1 MPLTMLS
8 TRPSASVVGLPP
20 RGHTFARNDDAFDP
34 DEILLGRRADHVEE
48 TAEESEDAT
57 DARLFEWD
65 ALALDMFR
73 EADRYLD

>member
-8 TRPSASVVGLPP
+8 MRPSASAVGRPS
-20 RGHTFARNDDAFDP
+20 REHTFARNDDAFDP
-34 DEILLGRRADHVEE
+34 DEVLLRRLAGRVEE
-48 TAEESEDAT
+48 TAEEIEDAA

-65 ALALDMFR
+65 ALALDIFR